1 MSGSLLFIFADF
13 CALRFVVNGGESSSR
28 EKIAGSEN
36 ASGVPM
42 LTSAKPVSV
51 SPPQIQPFFN
61 VPHMLLPFRITFCVS
76 YCGPLVPLSDD
87 LPRLVFHMPASICLR
102 LSCLFVSLVCL
113 SVCLSLAASVAIWRL
128 LPSIVVESALVWYF
142 LTSHP
147 TIVRLKLFTQYPKR
161 QEDHPRRRC
170 RLR

>member
-51 SPPQIQPFFN
+51 SPPQIQPCFN

-113 SVCLSLAASVAIWRL
+113 SVCLSVCHSLQV
-128 LPSIVVESALVWYF
+128 LPYGVYF
-142 LTSHP
+142 LPLLSRVLWFGTS
-147 TIVRLKLFTQYPKR
+147 
-161 QEDHPRRRC
+161 
-170 RLR
+170 